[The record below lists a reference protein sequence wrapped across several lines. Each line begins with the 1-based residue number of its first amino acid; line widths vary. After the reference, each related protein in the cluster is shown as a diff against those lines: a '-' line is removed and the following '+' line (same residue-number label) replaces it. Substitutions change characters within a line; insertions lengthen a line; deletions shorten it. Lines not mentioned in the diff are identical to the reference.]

1 MSLKEIDG
9 NLIELFKQGEFD
21 IIVHQCN
28 CFNTMGAGIAA
39 VIAQE
44 YPEAEAADQATRVG
58 DINKLGTFEA
68 VQTKDGIIINLY
80 TQYSTGMRF
89 GVPTSYLA
97 LREGL
102 RAIAKQFKGQ
112 RIGTYPLGCNRG
124 GADWATVRNI
134 LVNTVCHEN
143 DVTIVN
149 YNG

>member
-9 NLIELFKQGEFD
+9 NLIELFQQGEFD
-21 IIVHQCN
+21 IIIHACN

-39 VIAQE
+39 VIAQQ
-44 YPEAEAADQATRVG
+44 YPEVEAADQATRIG
-58 DINKLGTFEA
+58 DINKLGSSIPVE
-68 VQTKDGIIINLY
+68 TKDGIVVNLY

-97 LREGL
+97 LHEGL
-102 RAIAKQFKGQ
+102 RALAKQYKGK
-112 RIGTYPLGCNRG
+112 RIGTYQLGCNRG
-124 GADWATVRNI
+124 GADWAVVRNI
-134 LVNTVCHEN
+134 LVNTLCHQN

>member
-9 NLIELFKQGEFD
+9 NLIELFKEGEFD
-21 IIVHQCN
+21 IIIHQCN

-44 YPEAEAADQATRVG
+44 YPEVEAADQATKVG
-58 DINKLGTFEA
+58 DINKLGSSISVE
-68 VQTKDGIIINLY
+68 TKDGIIVNLY

-89 GVPTSYLA
+89 GLPTSYLA

-102 RAIAKQFKGQ
+102 RSLAKQYKGK
-112 RIGTYPLGCNRG
+112 RIGTYQLGCNLG

-134 LVNTVCHEN
+134 LVNTLCHEN
-143 DVTIVN
+143 DVTIVT